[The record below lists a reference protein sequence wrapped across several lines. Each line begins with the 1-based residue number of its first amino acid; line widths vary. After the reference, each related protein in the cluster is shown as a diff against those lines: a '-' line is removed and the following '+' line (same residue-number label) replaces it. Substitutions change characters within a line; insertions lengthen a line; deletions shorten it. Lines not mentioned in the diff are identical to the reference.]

1 MDLLV
6 KYQIPKEIKDYQ
18 DIKEGLR
25 SVDLMS
31 NEWDPVGYNQNARF
45 VSDLGEPVL
54 QLLNPKPGETV
65 LDLGCGDGELM
76 KFIYENISKKV
87 RGLEISKDNVQ
98 KCIQKGL
105 TVIEGNAEMD
115 LQQFPSNSFDYVILS
130 QTLQAFLN
138 PEKVISDLLRI
149 GKTSIVTIPNF
160 GFWKVRF
167 NLLFKGTM
175 PVTKT
180 LPNEWYNTPN
190 LHMCSIKDFVNFCN
204 DRKINLFKS
213 LALTNNKVSSINKF
227 NLNFKNLT
235 SELGIFLIEK

>member
-1 MDLLV
+1 M
-6 KYQIPKEIKDYQ
+6 KQEFKIIANSIQREKSI
-18 DIKEGLR
+18 
-25 SVDLMS
+25 
-31 NEWDPVGYNQNARF
+31 
-45 VSDLGEPVL
+45 
-54 QLLNPKPGETV
+54 
-65 LDLGCGDGELM
+65 LDVGCGDGELM
-76 KFIYENISKKV
+76 KFIYENISKKI

-115 LQQFPSNSFDYVILS
+115 LRQFPSNSFDYVILS

-204 DRKINLFKS
+204 DRNINLFRS